1 METISE
7 KLDYIIKEINLT
19 PNYIKQIKEA
29 KREKIDYYTS
39 NKLELKNI
47 DGKKILKHNF
57 QSEVI
62 ARAEQ
67 IEKLE
72 TFEALYDNDII
83 GLEKHIFAPELNKLL
98 ISNYPQTIEIPTP
111 QQTTISEAKKY
122 IRDNYALFQI
132 RQFRNL

>member
-29 KREKIDYYTS
+29 KREKIEYYNS

-47 DGKKILKHNF
+47 DSKKILKHNF
-57 QSEVI
+57 QAEVI

-98 ISNYPQTIEIPTP
+98 ISNHPQTIEIPTP

-122 IRDNYALFQI
+122 IRDNYALYQI